1 MGAARAGIAV
11 RIYNLSS
18 VGGDTWTYGGLFR
31 GWREWLQ
38 SDTRDGGGDDGGGGD
53 GGGGG
58 GGDDGGGGGGGAISS
73 REGFEHG
80 WLWTALVADAR
91 DLGDISGTSRADEI
105 GFMPEADG
113 DDGVVLRA
121 PSRCASRVGSRVWY
135 LGGIWAASLLGGISA
150 AGLCWDLGRSR
161 LECRWNPPL
170 YVGVVGASRV
180 LRLVEREQAL
190 MK

>member
-105 GFMPEADG
+105 GFMPEDDG
-113 DDGVVLRA
+113 EGGVVLRA
-121 PSRCASRVGSRVWY
+121 PSRCGIHVGSRRH
-135 LGGIWAASLLGGISA
+135 LGGTAPRRHLGCWSMLGSRRMSRMQVESA
-150 AGLCWDLGRSR
+150 AVRGRGGRVESASPR
-161 LECRWNPPL
+161 
-170 YVGVVGASRV
+170 GARTGADDMNSPN
-180 LRLVEREQAL
+180 E
-190 MK
+190 